1 MLFGLTRAGKTPE
14 EGAEVENV
22 GFANDE
28 QLGSGLSW
36 MIISGPDGVEDLKS
50 EHGGAV
56 LAVVLSCGLHLCV
69 AIIVFLFNPLA
80 HLQVLADIP
89 EQNVVEVDLTTLVL
103 GSRSAGSAPVRS
115 SFVPAPALQGIKK
128 KTPAA
133 HRETPVGHLLTEKVQ
148 TVEQAENHEFS
159 DVPSIQEDAGPVTDD
174 KILTAG
180 SPDVS
185 ADSGA
190 SGASVATGS
199 PYGIIGQAA
208 EGTAGYGDSFSG
220 DSKSPPGVSGTITP
234 RYPRSSRVKGE
245 EGDVTLWFR
254 VLENGRVE
262 DIRVV
267 KSSGFD
273 GLDMAAE
280 KAVMSHH
287 FIPAQRNKQRLASA
301 CTLTITFRLKT

>member
-1 MLFGLTRAGKTPE
+1 M
-14 EGAEVENV
+14 ENV

-50 EHGGAV
+50 ERGGAV
-56 LAVVLSCGLHLCV
+56 LAVVLSCGLHICV

-89 EQNVVEVDLTTLVL
+89 EQNVVEVDLTTLVM
-103 GSRSAGSAPVRS
+103 GSRAAGSA
-115 SFVPAPALQGIKK
+115 PAPALQGIKK

-133 HRETPVGHLLTEKVQ
+133 QREKPVGHLLTEKVQ

-159 DVPSIQEDAGPVTDD
+159 DVSAIQEDAGPVTDD

-185 ADSGA
+185 ADSEA

-208 EGTAGYGDSFSG
+208 EGTAGYGDSLSG
-220 DSKSPPGVSGTITP
+220 DSKSPPGVSGAITP

-245 EGDVTLWFR
+245 EGDVTLWFL

-273 GLDMAAE
+273 GLDKAAE

-287 FIPAQRNKQRLASA
+287 FVPAQRNKQRLASA